1 MRNVR
6 TEKKGWK
13 RERTIRNTE
22 QEISGKETPRIG
34 ESEDQNVGFDYL
46 VPIRTLPFAFL
57 TVTTTIPMNND

>member
-6 TEKKGWK
+6 TEKKSWK
-13 RERTIRNTE
+13 RKRTTTNTE
-22 QEISGKETPRIG
+22 QEISGKVTPRIG
-34 ESEDQNVGFDYL
+34 ESEGQNIGFDYL